1 MADVP
6 LQAMETILFE
16 SVAMAKAQKLRFEYV
31 IEMAPNR
38 PGFWSAYIR
47 IEGRV
52 RDCSD
57 EHESPAEAIQ
67 DLYHKTEARHGY
79 PHDQTRLDR

>member
-1 MADVP
+1 MADKP

-16 SVAMAKAQKLRFEYV
+16 SVGMAKAQELRFEYV

-38 PGFWSAYIR
+38 PGFWNAYIR

-52 RDCSD
+52 HDCSD
-57 EHESPAEAIQ
+57 EYESPAAAIQ
-67 DLYHKTEARHGY
+67 DLYHKTEERHGF
-79 PHDQTRLDR
+79 PHDRMDRA